1 METFQ
6 TIKTLEKDN
15 MISQSVDTSLFED
28 SMTEA
33 VEKFDNNYSD
43 EKIKELTKEFD
54 SITVDEDVLKSV
66 TLTEDNVIEEEKLS
80 FRTKLYMGFAISV
93 TALLLFLAIFNIVR
107 INAMSN
113 SIELLE
119 NNIAT
124 ETTIFNSLQN
134 DVDSMNDMSNINS
147 ELNNMG
153 YYEMSGDEMIEVD
166 ISNATPVVNLEGSTN
181 WFDSICNFISSV
193 FGG

>member
-6 TIKTLEKDN
+6 TIKTLERDN
-15 MISQSVDTSLFED
+15 VVSQSVDTSLFNSPINEQ
-28 SMTEA
+28 

-43 EKIKELTKEFD
+43 EKIKELTREFD
-54 SITVDEDVLKSV
+54 SITVDEEVLKSV
-66 TLTEDNVIEEEKLS
+66 TVTEDDVLTTEKLS

-107 INAMSN
+107 INAVSN
-113 SIELLE
+113 SIQILE
-119 NNIAT
+119 SNIAT

-134 DVDSMNDMSNINS
+134 DVDGINDLSSI

-153 YYEMSGDEMIEVD
+153 YYEMSADDMIQVD
-166 ISNATPVVNLEGSTN
+166 IADAVPVQALQGSTN
-181 WFDSICNFISSV
+181 WFDSVCNFMHL
-193 FGG
+193 FN

>member
-6 TIKTLEKDN
+6 TIKTLEKEN
-15 MISQSVDTSLFED
+15 MISQSVDTRSFDNPLND
-28 SMTEA
+28 QI
-33 VEKFDNNYSD
+33 EKFDNNYSD

-54 SITVDEDVLKSV
+54 SITVDEEILKSV
-66 TLTEDNVIEEEKLS
+66 TITEDNVLTEEKLS
-80 FRTKLYMGFAISV
+80 FRTKLYMGFAITV

-107 INAMSN
+107 INAMSSN
-113 SIELLE
+113 IQLLE

-124 ETTIFNSLQN
+124 ETSIFNSLQN
-134 DVDSMNDMSNINS
+134 EVDNMNDMSGIDA

-153 YYEMSGDEMIEVD
+153 YYEMSADDMIQVD
-166 ISNATPVVNLEGSTN
+166 ISAETPVVELEGSTN